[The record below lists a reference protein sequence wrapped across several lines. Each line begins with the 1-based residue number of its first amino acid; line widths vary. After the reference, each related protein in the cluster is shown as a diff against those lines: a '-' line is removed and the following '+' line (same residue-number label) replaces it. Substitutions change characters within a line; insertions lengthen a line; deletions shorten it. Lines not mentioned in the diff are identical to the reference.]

1 MLILPSRRLTL
12 RLLFRPPMRQTE
24 GFPGPVLRLMGL
36 TLPCLDHTTLSR
48 RKPTVEI
55 RQQVERVPQGPIALI
70 VGSTG

>member
-1 MLILPSRRLTL
+1 
-12 RLLFRPPMRQTE
+12 MRQTE